1 MEKTKGKFI
10 AVGVSCLLLLSSITI
25 PVIACPPDPP
35 VPQPGWP
42 CKNPADT
49 NEPIFLKNGE
59 YHFSARDVLIWGRG
73 LPVEITRT
81 YGSRREYNSHFGY
94 GWDMNY
100 NLKVQRLDDPDTIVF
115 LNGKGCGY
123 EYTRDVSDPNKF
135 VRSTY
140 PHQFFKYDD
149 VNDTFTLVKRDSIEY
164 AFDANDALSSIT
176 DENGNSITFGYDP
189 NGLLTTI
196 TDDLDR
202 EISLSYNNDG
212 FLETITD
219 FADRTW
225 EYTIAPNTDE
235 LVGVTGPT
243 DLSTTYLYDANH
255 NLEYIYDPC
264 NQEVVR
270 NYYNVDDKVWKQDIG
285 EDSYEFDH
293 NPTTNT
299 TTITDREGFVTKMVY
314 GDSGQLVSHTVYTA
328 DPNSDPNSFT
338 TTYVYDANLKRTG
351 IVFPAGNCVNYTYDS
366 SGNITGIYRKVSP
379 SDPNSI
385 NDPNVIATIYT
396 YDPNFVHK
404 VKTITDA
411 KGNVTTYDYN
421 DLTGDLEKITYPTVT
436 TPDGNE
442 SPVISYTYNDYGQI
456 ETITAPDEIVTEY
469 QYYEDSNDPNNYGRL
484 WKVIVDANEADPN
497 RLEIITEYEYDVL
510 GRVMEVNDP
519 NGDITQSVYNDLD
532 QLTRTIAPSPFEYV
546 TKFSYDINGN
556 QSKIER
562 EVTGEPNQITSF
574 TYNAR
579 NKLEE
584 ITDPLGYVTE
594 YGYNKN
600 EDPNLITDAEDHNT
614 VAEYNER
621 RLPWKVTDANGGVT
635 EFSYDDNGNL
645 TEIKDANSDTTT
657 CVYDDF
663 DRLETIT
670 YPDDTNEVFDYDK
683 NSSITSKKNRKG
695 ETIYYE
701 YDALNR
707 LIVKNRPGDPNITY
721 LYDIAGRV
729 VDINDG
735 GDITTYS
742 YDRIGRVEDVND
754 TESRVVSYEH
764 DKRGQRTKLV
774 YPDNSYITYKYDAL
788 SRLTKIVDDSN
799 TVLAQYTYDELSR
812 RTLVTLGND
821 ANTVYE
827 YDLGNR
833 LKKLTNN
840 LDDTNSIV
848 FDYNDYDKVGN
859 RLSMKVDDANA
870 HIYTYDNLYQLINVD
885 YNDGSITGYYYDS
898 LGNRAGVVDGDG
910 VIGYWKMDDNA
921 DNTTVVD
928 SSGNGND
935 GTAQQNTS
943 ALHTTGKIDGA
954 LSFNGGTD
962 CIMVGDKDC
971 LELQEFTLSFW
982 AKHLNPEGSFAGGIA
997 KGYIFGS
1004 AIEFSYKMD
1013 FHLGFLRAGIT
1024 NTSDTYFGT
1033 YTSLND
1039 SNWHLWTMTVGDGTL
1054 SLYKDGV
1061 FCDDTGYTG
1070 TIDYTK
1076 THNNFVIGARDNI
1089 SYLFEGDIDNV
1100 MIFDTAL
1107 SQDEVK
1113 ALYTEYTRNSL
1124 NQYTS
1129 VGGTDYSYDDNGNL
1143 TDDGTYDYYYDCENR
1158 LMDVNDA
1165 NGQRVAT
1172 YSYDYNGR
1180 RIYKTINGTITNYCY
1195 DGDQVIAEYDAND
1208 TLLRKFVYGPG
1219 IDEPIMMIDVTDSNA
1234 VYYYHF
1240 DGLGS
1245 VAALSD
1251 ANGVLVESYSYDVFG
1266 EPNTTSSVGN
1276 PYMFTGRRYDT
1287 ETGLYYYR
1295 ARHYGPHIGRFLQPD
1310 PVGYEAGFNLYTYV
1324 KNNPINKAD
1333 PSGLDEVADCMN
1345 NCEKMAFKMYKTGC
1359 PKNCCTSAMKLSLCK
1374 IASGNMYGACEVCCT
1389 QGEWGYPM
1397 TKPPIKHL
1405 KPAQC
1410 VKLFKTMRDVI
1421 YKGCGV
1427 PDKSLILA
1435 TILMSLMCL
1444 LGLTRLSN
1452 KIRRRNADV

>member
-1 MEKTKGKFI
+1 MRH
-10 AVGVSCLLLLSSITI
+10 
-25 PVIACPPDPP
+25 
-35 VPQPGWP
+35 
-42 CKNPADT
+42 
-49 NEPIFLKNGE
+49 GE
-59 YHFSARDVLIWGRG
+59 YRLYVTDVSIRGRG

-100 NLKVQRLDDPDTIVF
+100 NLKIQQLDDPNTIVF
-115 LNGKGCGY
+115 LDGKGCGY

-135 VRSTY
+135 VRSTRPTDY
-140 PHQFFKYDD
+140 FAYDD
-149 VNDTFTLVKRDSIEY
+149 ANDTFALVKRDSIEY
-164 AFDANDALSSIT
+164 AFNANDNLSSIT
-176 DENGNSITFGYDP
+176 DENGSSITFGYDP

-202 EISLSYNNDG
+202 EISLSYNEDA

-225 EYTIAPNTDE
+225 EYYYDPCDTNDLIAVAGPNTVDYPDG
-235 LVGVTGPT
+235 LT
-243 DLSTTYLYDANH
+243 TTYSYDNNH
-255 NLEYIYDPC
+255 NLVSITDP
-264 NQEVVR
+264 NNDEVVY
-270 NYYNVDDKVWKQDIG
+270 NYYDGQDKVWKQDVG
-285 EDSYEFDH
+285 EGNYEFEH
-293 NPTTNT
+293 NPVTNT
-299 TTITDREGFVTKMVY
+299 TTITDREGFVAKMVY
-314 GDSGQLVSHTVYTA
+314 GDSGQLASHTVYTA
-328 DPNSDPNSFT
+328 DPNSGPNSFT

-366 SGNITGIYRKVSP
+366 SGNVTGIYKKVSP
-379 SDPNSI
+379 SDPNDA
-385 NDPNVIATIYT
+385 NDPNVMATLYT

-404 VKTITDA
+404 VKTITDSE
-411 KGNVTTYDYN
+411 GNVTTSDYN
-421 DLTGDLEKITYPTVT
+421 DLTGDLEKMTYPTVT

-442 SPVISYTYNDYGQI
+442 SPIISYTYNDYGQM
-456 ETITAPDEIVTEY
+456 ETITAPDGIVIKYEY
-469 QYYEDSNDPNNYGRL
+469 YDDVNDPNNYGRR
-484 WKVIVDANEADPN
+484 WKVIVDYNETDPN
-497 RLEIITEYEYDVL
+497 APNITTEYEYDVL

-532 QLTRTIAPSPFEYV
+532 QLTRTIAPSLFEYV

-579 NKLEE
+579 NKLEK

-600 EDPNLITDAEDHNT
+600 EDPNLVTDAEDHNT
-614 VAEYNER
+614 VVEYNER

-670 YPDDTNEVFDYDK
+670 YPDDTNEVFGYDK
-683 NSSITSKKNRKG
+683 NSNITSKKNRKG

-707 LIVKNRPGDPNITY
+707 VIVKNRPGDPNITY

-774 YPDNSYITYKYDAL
+774 YPDNSYITYRYDAL
-788 SRLTKIVDDSN
+788 SRLTKIIDDSN
-799 TVLAQYTYDELSR
+799 NVLAQYTYDELSR

-821 ANTVYE
+821 ANVVYE

-870 HIYTYDNLYQLINVD
+870 HSYTYDNLYQLINVD
-885 YNDGSITGYYYDS
+885 YNGGSITSYYYYDS
-898 LGNRAGVVDGDG
+898 LGNRTSVVDGDG
-910 VIGYWKMDDNA
+910 VVGYWKMDDNA

-935 GTAQQNTS
+935 GEAQQNTED
-943 ALHTTGKIDGA
+943 LHTDGKINGA
-954 LSFNGGTD
+954 LTFNGSSDYVSLSSIAALEGNTVTISAWIWADDVATGYHPIVTQYYYEQPNHYGYYLCLNGNKPTLYLNNAEVESTVPVDTTD
-962 CIMVGDKDC
+962 
-971 LELQEFTLSFW
+971 W
-982 AKHLNPEGSFAGGIA
+982 H
-997 KGYIFGS
+997 
-1004 AIEFSYKMD
+1004 
-1013 FHLGFLRAGIT
+1013 HIT
-1024 NTSDTYFGT
+1024 GT
-1033 YTSLND
+1033 YNGLN
-1039 SNWHLWTMTVGDGTL
+1039 LKIYV
-1054 SLYKDGV
+1054 DGV
-1061 FCDDTGYTG
+1061 LEGTSADAPNETGYNTNAYIGWSG
-1070 TIDYTK
+1070 TFYFNGK
-1076 THNNFVIGARDNI
+1076 
-1089 SYLFEGDIDNV
+1089 IDNV
-1100 MIFDTAL
+1100 MIFDRAL
-1107 SQDEVK
+1107 PH
-1113 ALYTEYTRNSL
+1113 TEYSRNSL
-1124 NQYTS
+1124 DQYTS
-1129 VGGTDYSYDDNGNL
+1129 VDGTDYSYDDNGNL

-1172 YSYDYNGR
+1172 YSYDYKGR
-1180 RIYKTINGTITNYCY
+1180 RICKTINGTIISYCY

-1208 TLLRKFVYGPG
+1208 TLLRKFIYGPG
-1219 IDEPIMMIDVTDSNA
+1219 IDEPICMIDVTDNNA

-1245 VAALSD
+1245 VVALSD
-1251 ANGVLVESYSYDVFG
+1251 ANAGIVERYSYDVFG
-1266 EPNTTSSVGN
+1266 ESNIESTIGN
-1276 PYMFTGRRYDT
+1276 PYMFTGRRFDA

-1295 ARHYGPHIGRFLQPD
+1295 ARYYSPRIGRFLQAD
-1310 PVGYEAGFNLYTYV
+1310 PIRYADGLNLYTYV
-1324 KNNPINKAD
+1324 SNNPINFVD
-1333 PSGLDEVADCMN
+1333 P
-1345 NCEKMAFKMYKTGC
+1345 
-1359 PKNCCTSAMKLSLCK
+1359 
-1374 IASGNMYGACEVCCT
+1374 
-1389 QGEWGYPM
+1389 
-1397 TKPPIKHL
+1397 
-1405 KPAQC
+1405 
-1410 VKLFKTMRDVI
+1410 
-1421 YKGCGV
+1421 
-1427 PDKSLILA
+1427 
-1435 TILMSLMCL
+1435 
-1444 LGLTRLSN
+1444 LGLTKWKQPGKCPICNQWKRLGHEIKRCHDVCDAHFPTDSSSSN
-1452 KIRRRNADV
+1452 YAYKCQACCYDDPSTNQTGKCSIAYGHDCVKEVVGIDYRLPFIPIFLVLLTLKYVRWICRRHGLRA